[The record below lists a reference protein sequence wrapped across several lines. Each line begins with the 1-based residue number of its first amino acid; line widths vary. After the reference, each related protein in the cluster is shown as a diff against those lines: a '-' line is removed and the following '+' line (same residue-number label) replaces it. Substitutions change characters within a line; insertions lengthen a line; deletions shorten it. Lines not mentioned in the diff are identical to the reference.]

1 LEVMRASIALTLLA
15 IASAP
20 AAAQQL
26 HVPDGLVLGRD
37 DVRTIA
43 APAGVARFATN
54 AGSIDAHAQWHLPAE
69 HRPQRAI
76 VAAFGE
82 DGSVVAWTTASL
94 AAEAHVEVRTEPHA
108 SVVVRVGD
116 VELPPVD
123 ADERGIAVVTVVVPP
138 GIGEALATATDA
150 RGNTTEKTIEL
161 GVAASA
167 RTLAACDPRGDRVV
181 VIATNDDGSPATEP
195 PVVTASSGT
204 LGAPS
209 TLAPGVF
216 AFAVAGLASGDR
228 TTVGAHFADEP
239 AASCEL
245 VVPHVDPPAPHVAT
259 VEVVAPPS
267 HERAIVA
274 RAEVGYV
281 TSFGRV
287 SAPLAQLAIGVPF
300 ARGFEVGAS
309 LGGYSTSFEASSAGA
324 TVTAH
329 VMAAPL
335 LARAAYHV
343 RFGAFDAWAGAGVG
357 AAIVAT
363 RLDSASVGM
372 LETTDV
378 HFAASG
384 FIGAATRVGPGAIVV
399 EAGYLQ
405 LELHDH
411 DVYGRAG
418 GLVATAGYAW

>member
-1 LEVMRASIALTLLA
+1 MMRASIAFAALA
-15 IASAP
+15 VASAP

-37 DVRTIA
+37 EVGTIA

-54 AGSIDAHAQWHLPAE
+54 AGSIDARAKWHLPAE

-76 VAAFGE
+76 VAAFGAG
-82 DGSVVAWTTASL
+82 GSVVAWTTAAL

-116 VELPPVD
+116 VELAPVD
-123 ADERGIAVVTVVVPP
+123 ADESGIAVVTVVVPP

-150 RGNTTEKTIEL
+150 RGNTTEKRIEL

-167 RTLAACDPRGDRVV
+167 RTLAACDPRGDRVI

-195 PVVTASSGT
+195 PVVTASAGT
-204 LGAPS
+204 LAAPG

-216 AFAVAGLASGDR
+216 AFAVAGLAPGER
-228 TTVGAHFADEP
+228 ATVDTHFADEP

-245 VVPHVDPPAPHVAT
+245 VAPHVDPPAPHV
-259 VEVVAPPS
+259 VAAVAIAAPHEPS
-267 HERAIVA
+267 IVA

-287 SAPLAQLAIGVPF
+287 SAPLAQLAIGVPL

-324 TVTAH
+324 SVTAH
-329 VMAAPL
+329 VTAAPL

-343 RFGAFDAWAGAGVG
+343 RLGALDAWAGAGVG

-372 LETTDV
+372 LETTDAR
-378 HFAASG
+378 FAASA
-384 FIGAATRVGPGAIVV
+384 FIGAATHVGPGAIVV
-399 EAGYLQ
+399 EIGYLE
-405 LELHDH
+405 LELHDR

-418 GLVATAGYAW
+418 GLMATAGYAW